1 MDENSL
7 NGRKV
12 FFLYPHSVIKEEMI
26 EDIIAEEYEAYILK
40 DHNRAARLMKAFPGS
55 ILFVNIDEAMKEPEW
70 EQYIL
75 GIIGSDRYVDPRI
88 GIFTYNEDQDL
99 ARKYLI
105 DHSLPCGFIRLKLG
119 YAETKKILLDVLKAN
134 EAKGRRKF
142 VRALCGKDPQAAIN
156 VPGGGS
162 TIQGKLLDI
171 SSAGAACAF
180 SQASLFPKNSMLK
193 DVQLQLR
200 GARIMVNAIVMGTRN
215 DDARVHVLLF
225 DPKSMTAEKRGK
237 IFRYIRMNLQKF
249 IESYSV

>member
-1 MDENSL
+1 MMDPSL

-40 DHNRAARLMKAFPGS
+40 DHKRAARLMKAFPGS
-55 ILFVNIDEAMKEPEW
+55 ILFVNIDEAMKEPAW

-75 GIIGSDRYVDPRI
+75 NITGSEEYTDPRI
-88 GIFTYNEDQDL
+88 GIFTYNEDQEL

-119 YAETKKILLDVLKAN
+119 YGETKKILLDVLKAN

-142 VRALCGKDPQAAIN
+142 VRTLCGDDPQATIN
-156 VPGGGS
+156 VPGSGS
-162 TIQGKLLDI
+162 IIQGKLLDI

-180 SQASLFPKNSMLK
+180 DNESMFPKNSLLK
-193 DVQLQLR
+193 DIQLQLR
-200 GARIMVNAIVMGTRN
+200 GARVMLSGIVMGTRH

-225 DPKSMTAEKRGK
+225 DPKSMTGEKRSR
-237 IFRYIRMNLQKF
+237 IFRYIRINLQKF
-249 IESYSV
+249 IETYPV